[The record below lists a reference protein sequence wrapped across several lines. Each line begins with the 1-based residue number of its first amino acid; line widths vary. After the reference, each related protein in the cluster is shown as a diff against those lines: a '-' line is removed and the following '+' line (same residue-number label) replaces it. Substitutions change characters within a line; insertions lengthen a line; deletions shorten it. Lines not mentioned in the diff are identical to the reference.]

1 MSDYIEESVRQYCYR
16 VAHRLIE
23 CGKFSFEQI
32 ADIVDI
38 SLEEVTEIS
47 EHPEYFEDWSYLPWH
62 IPHHGECAFMF

>member
-1 MSDYIEESVRQYCYR
+1 MSDYIVERRRQLRYQ

-23 CGKFSFEQI
+23 LKKYSFEEI

-47 EHPEYFEDWSYLPWH
+47 EHPEYFDD
-62 IPHHGECAFMF
+62 

>member
-1 MSDYIEESVRQYCYR
+1 MSDYIEERIRQLRYQ

-23 CGKFSFEQI
+23 HKKYSFEQI

-47 EHPEYFEDWSYLPWH
+47 EHPEYFED
-62 IPHHGECAFMF
+62 